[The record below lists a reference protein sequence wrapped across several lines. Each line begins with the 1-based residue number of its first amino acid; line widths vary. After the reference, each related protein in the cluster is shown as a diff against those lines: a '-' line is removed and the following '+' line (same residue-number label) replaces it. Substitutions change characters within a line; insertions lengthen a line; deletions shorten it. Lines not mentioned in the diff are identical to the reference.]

1 MQKSARCAEDKQE
14 SFVAERQAFHLER
27 ATELYQ
33 QQLYNNFLDM
43 MYTLHRDSELNDS
56 AKPWKFANACY
67 RAILISRQNCATGCK
82 PKLVKDIISLNGLQ
96 QLNQKG
102 LRMEVNINDFQ
113 CNCHYVFAV
122 RAISIHNGI
131 GPFCAPVKIFTGN
144 TLVDHH

>member
-1 MQKSARCAEDKQE
+1 ALPIVVGIYTAVTNEKMQKSARCAEDKQE

-67 RAILISRQNCATGCK
+67 RAVHREFDTIRKAPSFSVFQ
-82 PKLVKDIISLNGLQ
+82 KDI
-96 QLNQKG
+96 
-102 LRMEVNINDFQ
+102 D
-113 CNCHYVFAV
+113 
-122 RAISIHNGI
+122 
-131 GPFCAPVKIFTGN
+131 
-144 TLVDHH
+144 